1 MDDLGSALR
10 SVLVRLRVSPPS
22 GYYYSSHSMRIGSF
36 NELVVLGYRR
46 EFIMRRLDRSSAQTL
61 LVYTDSIIHPSASSR
76 WFFAHLESPL

>member
-1 MDDLGSALR
+1 MADLGSALQ

-36 NELVVLGYRR
+36 SELVVLGYRR
-46 EFIMRRLDRSSAQTL
+46 EFIMRRLDWSSDEMF

-76 WFFAHLESPL
+76 CFFAHLESPL